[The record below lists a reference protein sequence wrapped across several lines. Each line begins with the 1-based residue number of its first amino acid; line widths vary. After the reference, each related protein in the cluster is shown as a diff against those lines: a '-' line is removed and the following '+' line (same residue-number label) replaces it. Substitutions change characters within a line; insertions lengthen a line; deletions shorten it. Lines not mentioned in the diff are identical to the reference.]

1 MTAWNRNLRKKTI
14 FLIISD
20 LPRTN
25 NVAEGWNNAFASMN
39 GVKRPTIFKFIDHL
53 KKDESLARAKII
65 VCLAGTKPT
74 KRDQKYANHDAAL
87 KQSVINYINDEK
99 TAKEAAEKA
108 AKEAAEKAAKEAA
121 EADEEIY
128 TDDEITDDE
137 KTDDLEVEDDSE
149 QAGWRQARDDWSK
162 SPAMTLLAAVSHNTR
177 L

>member
-1 MTAWNRNLRKKTI
+1 
-14 FLIISD
+14 
-20 LPRTN
+20 
-25 NVAEGWNNAFASMN
+25 MN